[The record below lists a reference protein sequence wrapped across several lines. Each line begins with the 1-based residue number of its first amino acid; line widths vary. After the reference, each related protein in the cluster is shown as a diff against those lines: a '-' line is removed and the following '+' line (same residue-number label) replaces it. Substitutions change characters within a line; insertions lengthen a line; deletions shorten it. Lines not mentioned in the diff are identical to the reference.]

1 LHCTL
6 IYIQLDRTL
15 FAEADDKF
23 TCRVAKTEKE
33 VSELVE
39 AGFEYVC
46 GLNGAKVFRKRK

>member
-1 LHCTL
+1 MHCTL